1 MSKYTVVSELI
12 KIANTLDKN
21 GYIKEA
27 NTIDQLTKKIVTS
40 SVDEATYKKDIENYR
55 NLIKSSKTA
64 PTEEAK
70 QQFLQ
75 QATNQYNG
83 VLNSMWSRY
92 SPEQKQ
98 AWMAQSNRIRNEF
111 LVGDG
116 TPAAPGYAAAPG
128 FLTKKAQNFI
138 DERVMNLQPKIDD
151 YINKLS
157 ESDKKNKGD
166 LVNKQFFQPIIDQML
181 KNKLL
186 NQYSQDYLR
195 RTFSILMAKH
205 GSSMQPDKPAW
216 DF

>member
-40 SVDEATYKKDIENYR
+40 SVDEATYKKDIQNYR
-55 NLIKSSKTA
+55 NLIQKSK
-64 PTEEAK
+64 EAK
-70 QQFLQ
+70 TNEESQPFLQ

-111 LVGDG
+111 WVGEG
-116 TPAAPGYAAAPG
+116 TKAARGYKTIPGSLAKE
-128 FLTKKAQNFI
+128 TQNFI
-138 DERVMNLQPKIDD
+138 DERVMNLGTQID
-151 YINKLS
+151 IFMSANP
-157 ESDKKNKGD
+157 NPGD
-166 LVNKQFFQPIIDQML
+166 LVVWNKFFQPIANQL
-181 KNKLL
+181 QKQKKL
-186 NQYSQDYLR
+186 NNFAHDYLT
-195 RTFSILMAKH
+195 RTYSILMAKH
-205 GSSMQPDKPAW
+205 GKSMQPDKPAW

>member
-40 SVDEATYKKDIENYR
+40 SVDEATYQKDIQNYR
-55 NLIKSSKTA
+55 NLIKSSKEAT
-64 PTEEAK
+64 TDEAK

-92 SPEQKQ
+92 DRQQKQ

-111 LVGDG
+111 MVGMG
-116 TPAAPGYAAAPG
+116 TEAAPGYAVTQG
-128 FLTKKAQNFI
+128 LLDKNTQDFI
-138 DERVMNLQPKIDD
+138 DNRVMNLGYQIDNFMSTNPNANANE
-151 YINKLS
+151 IWNK
-157 ESDKKNKGD
+157 
-166 LVNKQFFQPIIDQML
+166 FFQPIANQL
-181 KNKLL
+181 QKQKKL
-186 NQYSQDYLR
+186 NAYAHDYLT
-195 RTFSILMAKH
+195 RTYSILMAKH
-205 GSSMQPDKPAW
+205 GQYAPPDKPASN
-216 DF
+216 F

>member
-27 NTIDQLTKKIVTS
+27 NTIDQLTKKIVIS

-55 NLIKSSKTA
+55 NLIQKSKDKNN
-64 PTEEAK
+64 TEEAK

-92 SPEQKQ
+92 DRKQKQ

-111 LVGDG
+111 LVGTG
-116 TPAAPGYAAAPG
+116 TNAAPGYNNSKIEG
-128 FLTKKAQNFI
+128 FLEKPTQDFI
-138 DERVMNLQPKIDD
+138 DERVMNLGTQID
-151 YINKLS
+151 IFMSANP
-157 ESDKKNKGD
+157 NPGD
-166 LVNKQFFQPIIDQML
+166 LVVWNKFFQPIANQL
-181 KNKLL
+181 QKQKKL
-186 NQYSQDYLR
+186 NDYAHDYLT
-195 RTFSILMAKH
+195 RTYSILMAKH
-205 GSSMQPDKPAW
+205 NTSMEPDKPAW